1 MIEWGPDD
9 NWGSCQSVVLRVLII
24 RTLKKSSRGWVMLVY
39 LREIKVLHLFL
50 PPAVL
55 LLVLLMR

>member
-1 MIEWGPDD
+1 
-9 NWGSCQSVVLRVLII
+9 
-24 RTLKKSSRGWVMLVY
+24 MLVY

-55 LLVLLMR
+55 LLLLVLLMR